1 MTIKTT
7 NFQKVQEFTTGFDV
21 PRTATPSDKEFK
33 LRWDLILEESDELF
47 DALNN
52 ENCVEILDAVSDILY
67 VVLGAADTFN
77 QDFDA
82 ILFDSIEKN
91 EFNISSLKYTLKDEI
106 LLIPF
111 NENRMKIIFEKETE
125 KLNLL
130 QNEYST
136 AIRNLK
142 EAFVT
147 KNIDNITNKL
157 ISVYHYLYMWA
168 YLFGFDLDHTFKLV
182 HESNM
187 SKLSESEKVAQETVE
202 WYLKNETRYDSPAYR
217 LSPVKV
223 NGEDRWI
230 IFNSSTGKVLKSI
243 NYHPVDLG
251 KYLHLSSQ

>member
-1 MTIKTT
+1 MTVKIT

-21 PRTATPSDKEFK
+21 ARTSTPSDKQFK

-47 DALNN
+47 DALID

-82 ILFDSIEKN
+82 ILSDSIGKD
-91 EFNISSLKYTLKDEI
+91 EFNISKLKYLLKDEI
-106 LLIPF
+106 LLMPF
-111 NENRMKIIFEKETE
+111 NEDRMKIIFQEETE

-136 AIRNLK
+136 AMRNLK

-157 ISVYHYLYMWA
+157 VHVYNYLYQWA
-168 YLFGFDLDHTFKLV
+168 YLFGFDLDLTFCLV
-182 HESNM
+182 HDSNM
-187 SKLSESEKVAQETVE
+187 SKLAESEKVAQETVE

-223 NGEDRWI
+223 NGEERWI
-230 IFNSSTGKVLKSI
+230 IYNSSTGKVLKSI